1 MATAKKDAM
10 LQALELF
17 NDATRVDHAVS
28 LSNQDFRHSGQ
39 TDDLTIFQAEYALK
53 SPELECLHCLLAD
66 QLAGGGDETP
76 WLSAPVMAAYV
87 SLAERDDGVPVRM
100 DDAICILENK
110 QRLYLVR
117 MIMRQATL
125 EPWSSDADLSIT
137 VYRAES
143 RDGVH
148 QIFYD
153 QVANEAHDA
162 MAACL
167 YWHGQMDIEDDA
179 IRENHQIAVEA
190 LQTVVRDLIEEFNS
204 QMPEGLV
211 ANLEQA
217 GMFEENIDEDN
228 TDKSKKEDGPQEGNP
243 PVIH

>member
-1 MATAKKDAM
+1 MASAQKDAM

-17 NDATRVDHAVS
+17 DDAPHTEHAVT
-28 LSNQDFRHSGQ
+28 LFNQDFRHAGQ

-66 QLAGGGDETP
+66 QLVGEDDETP

-87 SLAERDDGVPVRM
+87 SLAEREDGVPVRM
-100 DDAICILENK
+100 DDAICIMEHRS
-110 QRLYLVR
+110 RLYLVR
-117 MIMRQATL
+117 MILRQATL
-125 EPWSSDADLSIT
+125 EPWSEDADLTIT

-148 QIFYD
+148 QGFYD

-190 LQTVVRDLIEEFNS
+190 LQTVVRDLIDEFNQ

-217 GMFEENIDEDN
+217 GMFEDDFDDELEEGDDEDGDDN
-228 TDKSKKEDGPQEGNP
+228 GRSPI
-243 PVIH
+243 IH

>member
-1 MATAKKDAM
+1 M
-10 LQALELF
+10 QALVLF
-17 NDATRVDHAVS
+17 DDAPHTEHAVT
-28 LSNQDFRHSGQ
+28 LFNQDFRHAGQ

-53 SPELECLHCLLAD
+53 APDLECLHCLLAD
-66 QLAGGGDETP
+66 QLAGEDDETP

-87 SLAERDDGVPVRM
+87 SLAERDDGVPVRL
-100 DDAICILENK
+100 DDAICILENRQK
-110 QRLYLVR
+110 LYLVR
-117 MIMRQATL
+117 MILRQSPL
-125 EPWSSDADLSIT
+125 EPWSEDADLSVT

-143 RDGVH
+143 QDGVN
-148 QIFYD
+148 QGLYD

-190 LQTVVRDLIEEFNS
+190 LQTVVRDLIEEFNQ
-204 QMPEGLV
+204 QMPKGLV

-217 GMFEENIDEDN
+217 GIFDEEYEDEPAE
-228 TDKSKKEDGPQEGNP
+228 TEDETGSSDSENP
-243 PVIH
+243 IIH

>member
-1 MATAKKDAM
+1 M
-10 LQALELF
+10 QAFELF
-17 NDATRVDHAVS
+17 DDVPHSEHAVT
-28 LSNQDFRHSGQ
+28 LFNQDFRQAGQ

-53 SPELECLHCLLAD
+53 APDLECLHCLLAD
-66 QLAGGGDETP
+66 QLVGEDNETP

-87 SLAERDDGVPVRM
+87 SLVEREDSVPVRL
-100 DDAICILENK
+100 DDALCILENR

-117 MIMRQATL
+117 MILRQPTL
-125 EPWSSDADLSIT
+125 EPWSEDADLSIT

-143 RDGVH
+143 QDGVH
-148 QIFYD
+148 QGFYD

-190 LQTVVRDLIEEFNS
+190 LQTVVRDLIEEFNQ

-211 ANLEQA
+211 ANLEKA
-217 GMFEENIDEDN
+217 GMFVDDLEEELEETEDDENDN
-228 TDKSKKEDGPQEGNP
+228 TSDPGPP
-243 PVIH
+243 IIH

>member
-1 MATAKKDAM
+1 M
-10 LQALELF
+10 QALELF
-17 NDATRVDHAVS
+17 DDAPHTEHAVT
-28 LSNQDFRHSGQ
+28 LFNQDFRHAGQ
-39 TDDLTIFQAEYALK
+39 TEELTIFQAEYALK
-53 SPELECLHCLLAD
+53 APELECLHCLLAD
-66 QLAGGGDETP
+66 QLVGEDDETP

-87 SLAERDDGVPVRM
+87 SLAEREDGVPIRL
-100 DDAICILENK
+100 DDAICILENR

-117 MIMRQATL
+117 MILRQSPL
-125 EPWSSDADLSIT
+125 EPWSEDADLSVTI
-137 VYRAES
+137 YRAES
-143 RDGVH
+143 QDGVH
-148 QIFYD
+148 QGLYD

-190 LQTVVRDLIEEFNS
+190 LQTVVRDLIEEFNQ

-217 GMFEENIDEDN
+217 GIFDEGYEDQ
-228 TDKSKKEDGPQEGNP
+228 TGETGETEDGSSDSETPI
-243 PVIH
+243 IH

>member
-1 MATAKKDAM
+1 M
-10 LQALELF
+10 QAFELF
-17 NDATRVDHAVS
+17 DDVPHSEHAVT
-28 LSNQDFRHSGQ
+28 LFNQDFRQAGQ

-53 SPELECLHCLLAD
+53 APDLECLHCLLAD
-66 QLAGGGDETP
+66 QLVGEDNETP

-87 SLAERDDGVPVRM
+87 SLVEREDSIPVRL
-100 DDAICILENK
+100 DDALCILENR

-117 MIMRQATL
+117 MILRQPTL
-125 EPWSSDADLSIT
+125 EPWSEDADLSIT
-137 VYRAES
+137 VFRAES
-143 RDGVH
+143 QDGVH
-148 QIFYD
+148 QGFYD

-190 LQTVVRDLIEEFNS
+190 LQTVVRDLIEEFNQ

-211 ANLEQA
+211 ANLEKA
-217 GMFEENIDEDN
+217 GMFVDDLEEELEETEDDENDN
-228 TDKSKKEDGPQEGNP
+228 TSDPGPP
-243 PVIH
+243 IIH

>member
-1 MATAKKDAM
+1 

-17 NDATRVDHAVS
+17 DDAPHIEHAVT
-28 LSNQDFRHSGQ
+28 LFNQDFRHAGQ
-39 TDDLTIFQAEYALK
+39 TDELTIYQAEYALK
-53 SPELECLHCLLAD
+53 SPDLECLHCLLAD
-66 QLAGGGDETP
+66 QLVGEDDETP

-87 SLAERDDGVPVRM
+87 SLAEREDGVPVRL
-100 DDAICILENK
+100 DDAICILENRQK
-110 QRLYLVR
+110 LYLV
-117 MIMRQATL
+117 
-125 EPWSSDADLSIT
+125 SIT
-137 VYRAES
+137 IYRAES
-143 RDGVH
+143 QDGVH
-148 QIFYD
+148 QGFYD

-190 LQTVVRDLIEEFNS
+190 LQTVVRDLIEEFNQ

-217 GMFEENIDEDN
+217 GMFDEDYEEELEE
-228 TDKSKKEDGPQEGNP
+228 SEDDDGSSESGTPI
-243 PVIH
+243 IH

>member
-1 MATAKKDAM
+1 MASAQKDAM

-17 NDATRVDHAVS
+17 DDASHAEHAVT
-28 LSNQDFRHSGQ
+28 LFNQDFRHAGQ
-39 TDDLTIFQAEYALK
+39 TDDLTIFQAEYQLTAPDLD
-53 SPELECLHCLLAD
+53 CLHCLLAD
-66 QLAGGGDETP
+66 QLVGEDDETP

-87 SLAERDDGVPVRM
+87 SLAEREDGVPVRM
-100 DDAICILENK
+100 DDAICIMENR

-117 MIMRQATL
+117 MILRQPTL
-125 EPWSSDADLSIT
+125 DPWSQDADLTMTI
-137 VYRAES
+137 YRAES
-143 RDGVH
+143 KDGVH
-148 QIFYD
+148 QGFYD

-190 LQTVVRDLIEEFNS
+190 LQTVVRDLIDEFNQ

-217 GMFEENIDEDN
+217 GMFDDEFEEVSEDED
-228 TDKSKKEDGPQEGNP
+228 DDGSDSGQT

>member
-1 MATAKKDAM
+1 M

-17 NDATRVDHAVS
+17 DDAPHSEHAIT
-28 LSNQDFRHSGQ
+28 LFNQDFRHAGQ

-66 QLAGGGDETP
+66 QLVGEDDETP

-87 SLAERDDGVPVRM
+87 SLAEREDGVPVRM
-100 DDAICILENK
+100 DDAICIMEHRS
-110 QRLYLVR
+110 RLYLVR

-125 EPWSSDADLSIT
+125 EPWSDDADLTMTI
-137 VYRAES
+137 YRAES
-143 RDGVH
+143 KDGVH
-148 QIFYD
+148 QGFYD

-190 LQTVVRDLIEEFNS
+190 LQTVVRDLIDEFNQ

-217 GMFEENIDEDN
+217 GMFEDDFEEESEEGDDEDG
-228 TDKSKKEDGPQEGNP
+228 DDSGRSPI
-243 PVIH
+243 IH

>member
-1 MATAKKDAM
+1 MATAQKDAM
-10 LQALELF
+10 LRELELF
-17 NDATRVDHAVS
+17 DDAPHTEHAVS
-28 LSNQDFRHSGQ
+28 IFNQDFRQSGQ
-39 TDDLTIFQAEYALK
+39 TDDLSIFQAEYVLK
-53 SPELECLHCLLAD
+53 APELECLHCLLAD
-66 QLAGGGDETP
+66 QLIGEQDETP
-76 WLSAPVMAAYV
+76 WLSAPVIAAYV
-87 SLAERDDGVPVRM
+87 SLAEREDGVPVRL

-125 EPWSSDADLSIT
+125 EPWSRDADLSIT

-143 RDGVH
+143 KDGVH
-148 QIFYD
+148 QTFYD

-167 YWHGQMDIEDDA
+167 YWHGQMDIEEDA

-190 LQTVVRDLIEEFNS
+190 LQTVVRDLIEEFNH
-204 QMPEGLV
+204 QMPKGLV
-211 ANLEQA
+211 ANLEKV
-217 GMFEENIDEDN
+217 GIFEESFDEEQ
-228 TDKSKKEDGPQEGNP
+228 TEFPEEDGSKDGNP

>member
-1 MATAKKDAM
+1 M

-17 NDATRVDHAVS
+17 DDAPHTEHAVT
-28 LSNQDFRHSGQ
+28 LFNQDFRHAGQ

-66 QLAGGGDETP
+66 QLVGEDDETP

-87 SLAERDDGVPVRM
+87 SLAEREDGVPVRM
-100 DDAICILENK
+100 DDAICIMEHRS
-110 QRLYLVR
+110 RLYLVR
-117 MIMRQATL
+117 MILRQATL
-125 EPWSSDADLSIT
+125 EPWIEDADLTIT

-148 QIFYD
+148 QGFYD

-190 LQTVVRDLIEEFNS
+190 LQTVVRDLIDEFNQ

-217 GMFEENIDEDN
+217 GMFEDDFDEELEEGDDED
-228 TDKSKKEDGPQEGNP
+228 GEGNGRSP
-243 PVIH
+243 IIH

>member
-1 MATAKKDAM
+1 
-10 LQALELF
+10 
-17 NDATRVDHAVS
+17 
-28 LSNQDFRHSGQ
+28 
-39 TDDLTIFQAEYALK
+39 
-53 SPELECLHCLLAD
+53 LLAD
-66 QLAGGGDETP
+66 QLVGEDDETP

-87 SLAERDDGVPVRM
+87 SLAEREDGVPVRM
-100 DDAICILENK
+100 DDAICIMEHRS
-110 QRLYLVR
+110 RLYLVR
-117 MIMRQATL
+117 MILRQATL
-125 EPWSSDADLSIT
+125 EPWIEDADLTIT

-148 QIFYD
+148 QGFYD

-190 LQTVVRDLIEEFNS
+190 LQTVVRDLIDEFNQ

-217 GMFEENIDEDN
+217 GMFEDDFDEELEEGDDED
-228 TDKSKKEDGPQEGNP
+228 GEGNGRSP
-243 PVIH
+243 IIH

>member
-1 MATAKKDAM
+1 MASAQKDAM

-17 NDATRVDHAVS
+17 DDAPHTEHAVT
-28 LSNQDFRHSGQ
+28 LFNQDFRHAGQ

-66 QLAGGGDETP
+66 QLVGEDDETP

-87 SLAERDDGVPVRM
+87 SLAEREDGVPVRM
-100 DDAICILENK
+100 DDAICIMEHRS
-110 QRLYLVR
+110 RLYLVR
-117 MIMRQATL
+117 MILRQATL
-125 EPWSSDADLSIT
+125 DPWAEDADLTMTI
-137 VYRAES
+137 YRAES
-143 RDGVH
+143 KDGVH
-148 QIFYD
+148 QGFYD

-190 LQTVVRDLIEEFNS
+190 LQTVVRDLIEEFNQ

-217 GMFEENIDEDN
+217 GMFEDDFDDEPEEGEDEDGG
-228 TDKSKKEDGPQEGNP
+228 DSDRSPI
-243 PVIH
+243 IH

>member
-1 MATAKKDAM
+1 MASAQKDAM

-17 NDATRVDHAVS
+17 DDAPHTEHAVT
-28 LSNQDFRHSGQ
+28 LFNQDFRHAGQ

-66 QLAGGGDETP
+66 QLVGEDDETP

-87 SLAERDDGVPVRM
+87 SLAEREDGVPVRM
-100 DDAICILENK
+100 DDAICIMEHRS
-110 QRLYLVR
+110 RLYLVR
-117 MIMRQATL
+117 MILRQATL
-125 EPWSSDADLSIT
+125 EPWIEDADLTIT

-148 QIFYD
+148 QGFYD

-190 LQTVVRDLIEEFNS
+190 LQTVVRDLIDEFNQ

-217 GMFEENIDEDN
+217 GMFEDDFDEELEEGDDED
-228 TDKSKKEDGPQEGNP
+228 GEGNGRSP
-243 PVIH
+243 IIH

>member
-1 MATAKKDAM
+1 MASAQKDAM

-17 NDATRVDHAVS
+17 DDAPHTEHAVT
-28 LSNQDFRHSGQ
+28 LFNQDFRHAGQ

-66 QLAGGGDETP
+66 QLVGEDDETP

-87 SLAERDDGVPVRM
+87 SLAEREDGVPVRM
-100 DDAICILENK
+100 DDAICIMEHRS
-110 QRLYLVR
+110 RLYLVR
-117 MIMRQATL
+117 MILRQATL
-125 EPWSSDADLSIT
+125 EPWIEDADLTIT

-148 QIFYD
+148 QGFYD

-190 LQTVVRDLIEEFNS
+190 LQTVVRDLIDEFNQ

-217 GMFEENIDEDN
+217 GMFEDDFDEELEEGDDEDGESN
-228 TDKSKKEDGPQEGNP
+228 GRSPI
-243 PVIH
+243 IH

>member
-1 MATAKKDAM
+1 M

-17 NDATRVDHAVS
+17 DDAPHTEHAVT
-28 LSNQDFRHSGQ
+28 LFNQDFRHAGQ

-66 QLAGGGDETP
+66 QLVGEDDETP

-87 SLAERDDGVPVRM
+87 SLAEREDGVPVRM
-100 DDAICILENK
+100 DDAICIMEHRS
-110 QRLYLVR
+110 RLYLVR
-117 MIMRQATL
+117 MILRQATL
-125 EPWSSDADLSIT
+125 EPWIEDADLTIT

-148 QIFYD
+148 QGFYD

-190 LQTVVRDLIEEFNS
+190 LQTVVRDLIDEFNQ

-217 GMFEENIDEDN
+217 GMFEDDFDEELEEGDDEDGESN
-228 TDKSKKEDGPQEGNP
+228 GRSPI
-243 PVIH
+243 IH

>member
-1 MATAKKDAM
+1 M
-10 LQALELF
+10 QAFELF
-17 NDATRVDHAVS
+17 DDVPHSEHAVT
-28 LSNQDFRHSGQ
+28 LFNQDFRQAGQ

-53 SPELECLHCLLAD
+53 APDLECLHCLLAD
-66 QLAGGGDETP
+66 QLVGEDNETP

-87 SLAERDDGVPVRM
+87 SLVEREDSVPVRL
-100 DDAICILENK
+100 DDALCILENR

-117 MIMRQATL
+117 MILRQPTL
-125 EPWSSDADLSIT
+125 EPWSEDADLSIT
-137 VYRAES
+137 VFRAES
-143 RDGVH
+143 QDGVH
-148 QIFYD
+148 QGFYD

-190 LQTVVRDLIEEFNS
+190 LQTVVRDLIEEFNQ

-211 ANLEQA
+211 ANLEKA
-217 GMFEENIDEDN
+217 GMFVDDLEEELEETEDDENDN
-228 TDKSKKEDGPQEGNP
+228 TSDPGPP
-243 PVIH
+243 IIH

>member
-1 MATAKKDAM
+1 M
-10 LQALELF
+10 QALELF
-17 NDATRVDHAVS
+17 DDAPHTEHAVT
-28 LSNQDFRHSGQ
+28 LFNQDFRHAGQ
-39 TDDLTIFQAEYALK
+39 TEELTIFQAEYALK
-53 SPELECLHCLLAD
+53 APELECLHCLLAD
-66 QLAGGGDETP
+66 QLAGEDDETP

-87 SLAERDDGVPVRM
+87 SLAEREDGVPIRL
-100 DDAICILENK
+100 DDAICILENR

-117 MIMRQATL
+117 MILRQSPL
-125 EPWSSDADLSIT
+125 EPWSEDADLSVTI
-137 VYRAES
+137 YRAES
-143 RDGVH
+143 QDGVH
-148 QIFYD
+148 QGLYD

-190 LQTVVRDLIEEFNS
+190 LQTVVRDLIEEFNQ

-217 GMFEENIDEDN
+217 GIFDEGYEDQ
-228 TDKSKKEDGPQEGNP
+228 TGETGETGETEDGSSDSGTPI
-243 PVIH
+243 IH

>member
-1 MATAKKDAM
+1 MQT
-10 LQALELF
+10 LELF
-17 NDATRVDHAVS
+17 DDVTHTEHAVT
-28 LSNQDFRHSGQ
+28 LFNQDFRHAGQ

-53 SPELECLHCLLAD
+53 APDLECLHCLLAD
-66 QLAGGGDETP
+66 QLVGEDDETP

-87 SLAERDDGVPVRM
+87 SLVEREDGVPVRL
-100 DDAICILENK
+100 DDALCILENR

-117 MIMRQATL
+117 IILRQPTL
-125 EPWSSDADLSIT
+125 EPWSEDADLSIT

-143 RDGVH
+143 QDGVH
-148 QIFYD
+148 QGFYD

-190 LQTVVRDLIEEFNS
+190 LQTVVRDLIDEFNQ

-217 GMFEENIDEDN
+217 GMFDDDVEEELEETDDDN
-228 TDKSKKEDGPQEGNP
+228 DNSSDTGPP
-243 PVIH
+243 IIH

>member
-1 MATAKKDAM
+1 M

-17 NDATRVDHAVS
+17 DDVPHTEHPVT
-28 LSNQDFRHSGQ
+28 LFNQDFRHAGQ

-53 SPELECLHCLLAD
+53 SPDLECLHCLLAD
-66 QLAGGGDETP
+66 QLVGEADETP

-87 SLAERDDGVPVRM
+87 SLAEREDGVPVRM
-100 DDAICILENK
+100 DDAICILEH
-110 QRLYLVR
+110 RSSLYLVR
-117 MIMRQATL
+117 MILRQATL
-125 EPWSSDADLSIT
+125 SPWDDDADLTIT
-137 VYRAES
+137 IYRAET

-148 QIFYD
+148 QGFYD

-190 LQTVVRDLIEEFNS
+190 LQTVVRDLIDEFNQ

-217 GMFEENIDEDN
+217 GMFEDDYEEEPEDAEEA
-228 TDKSKKEDGPQEGNP
+228 DDGSGRGPI
-243 PVIH
+243 IH

>member
-1 MATAKKDAM
+1 M
-10 LQALELF
+10 QAFELF
-17 NDATRVDHAVS
+17 DDVPHTEHAVT
-28 LSNQDFRHSGQ
+28 LFNQDFRHAGQ

-53 SPELECLHCLLAD
+53 APDLECLHCLLAD
-66 QLAGGGDETP
+66 QLIGEDDETP

-87 SLAERDDGVPVRM
+87 SLVEREDGVPVRL
-100 DDAICILENK
+100 DDALCILENR

-117 MIMRQATL
+117 MILRQPTL
-125 EPWSSDADLSIT
+125 EPWSEDADLSIT

-143 RDGVH
+143 QDGVH
-148 QIFYD
+148 QGFYD

-190 LQTVVRDLIEEFNS
+190 LQTVVRDLIEEFNQ

-217 GMFEENIDEDN
+217 GIFDDELEEEIEESED
-228 TDKSKKEDGPQEGNP
+228 DGNDSPSDSGP
-243 PVIH
+243 PIIH

>member
-1 MATAKKDAM
+1 MASAQKDAM

-17 NDATRVDHAVS
+17 DDAPHTEHAVT
-28 LSNQDFRHSGQ
+28 LFNQDFRHAGQ

-66 QLAGGGDETP
+66 QLVGEDDETP

-87 SLAERDDGVPVRM
+87 SLAEREDGVPVRM
-100 DDAICILENK
+100 DVAIGIMEHRS
-110 QRLYLVR
+110 RLYLVR
-117 MIMRQATL
+117 MILRQATL
-125 EPWSSDADLSIT
+125 EPWIEDADLTIT

-148 QIFYD
+148 QGFYD

-190 LQTVVRDLIEEFNS
+190 LQTVVRDLIDEFNQ

-217 GMFEENIDEDN
+217 GMFEDDFDEELEEGDDEDGESN
-228 TDKSKKEDGPQEGNP
+228 GRSPI
-243 PVIH
+243 IH

>member
-1 MATAKKDAM
+1 MASAQKDAM

-17 NDATRVDHAVS
+17 DDAPHSEHAIT
-28 LSNQDFRHSGQ
+28 LFNQDFRHAGQ

-66 QLAGGGDETP
+66 QLVGEDDETP

-87 SLAERDDGVPVRM
+87 SLAEREDGVPVRM
-100 DDAICILENK
+100 DDAICIMEHRS
-110 QRLYLVR
+110 RLYLVR

-125 EPWSSDADLSIT
+125 EPWSDDADLTMTI
-137 VYRAES
+137 YRAES
-143 RDGVH
+143 KDGVH
-148 QIFYD
+148 QGFYD

-190 LQTVVRDLIEEFNS
+190 LQTVVRDLIDEFNQ

-217 GMFEENIDEDN
+217 GMFEDDFEEESEEGDDEDG
-228 TDKSKKEDGPQEGNP
+228 DDSGRSPI
-243 PVIH
+243 IH